1 MIQIT
6 RRVSAFSHIL
16 LACTLLTGIHSFAA
30 TQNASD
36 QPATTAT
43 PHRYEAFQPM
53 RSFILVS
60 VRDDSDLPAA
70 YRWLYKYHVPD
81 SISQFAPYV
90 TKYATYRALPVPPEG
105 KDYGT
110 YNWIMT
116 EHYWLINPFNTS
128 NSAAPNGLAFKET
141 FDPEY
146 MRITRQP
153 TDGDLRPTHW
163 VGSREGYHPTVFA
176 FAPLFWEEDYKGSDR
191 TIEDGPNYRWL
202 IVFKYPKGVTVEQG
216 DKWFRQAFIP
226 ALAKR
231 PEVNRILSSH
241 ILSQPHTSPFQRVA
255 EIWFDNSKQ
264 WQKAMTAVSQSV
276 AKPDWAVY
284 DKFPYLE
291 PYKDFV
297 GEFLLDHPESDH
309 LQQYQGYIS
318 TR

>member
-1 MIQIT
+1 MIMT
-6 RRVSAFSHIL
+6 HRMASAVGRLLLFSGL
-16 LACTLLTGIHSFAA
+16 LAGIAG
-30 TQNASD
+30 
-36 QPATTAT
+36 TAT
-43 PHRYEAFQPM
+43 AQNNAPASSANTASHHYEPFQPM

-90 TKYATYRALPVPPEG
+90 TKYSTYRALPVPPKGE
-105 KDYGT
+105 DYGT

-202 IVFKYPKGVTVEQG
+202 IVFKYPKGVSVEQG
-216 DKWFRQAFIP
+216 DKWFKQVLVP

-241 ILSQPHTSPFQRVA
+241 VLAQPHTSPFQRVA

-264 WQKAMTAVSQSV
+264 WEKAMAAVRKEV

-284 DKFPYLE
+284 DQFPYIE
-291 PYKDFV
+291 PYKNFV
-297 GEFLLDHPESDH
+297 GEFLLDRPESDH
-309 LQQYQGYIS
+309 LQQYKGYIS